1 MQMQQDNIK
10 KLFPD
15 ITTLDWPG
23 IGHGTNTV
31 MAVVIVMVMGLVLGF
46 AVLLCE
52 KYVKLTL
59 RWIYESV

>member
-15 ITTLDWPG
+15 ITMLDWPG

-59 RWIYESV
+59 R